1 MAKTSK
7 PSLAESHP
15 ELAAQADGWDPAL
28 VTQGSNKRLSWKCG
42 HGHSWFVKPND
53 RTKGSGCPICS
64 NKKVQAGYNDL
75 ATTNPELARQADGWD
90 PTTLTAH
97 SGKKVGW
104 RCEQDHTWISSIDNR
119 SKGNGCPVCSGS
131 RVLAGYNDLAT
142 TNPELAAQADGWDPT
157 TVSAGSH
164 IEVQWRCLVGH
175 NWDARVADRTKGNG
189 CPVCSGSRVL
199 AGYNDLET
207 TNPELAAQA
216 DGWDPTTVTA
226 GSARKVEWKCELGH
240 KWIAVLASRSRGNQ
254 CPVCANRQV
263 QAGYNDLA
271 TTNPELAAQAD
282 GWDPT
287 TVTAGSGRKVGWK
300 CANGHKWASVLS
312 SRSQGNGCPI
322 CSGHQVLAG
331 YNDLATTNPELAAQ
345 ADGWDP
351 TTVTAGSARKVEW
364 KCELGH
370 SWNVSISSRS
380 KGNRC
385 PVCSNKQ
392 VLAGYNDLATT
403 NPELAAQADG
413 WDPTTLF
420 AFSGKKVGWKC
431 ELGHK
436 WKTKVSHRSAGIG
449 CPSCAQTGFDPNQAG
464 WIYLIE
470 NDELDMS
477 QIGIS
482 NVPKKR
488 LATHAKGFWVLRELR
503 GPMEGHLAQHLETA
517 VLHALERRG
526 AVLGHRSDIEKFDG
540 YSEAWTKESLKV
552 TSIKQLLDWVYE
564 DESQ

>member
-1 MAKTSK
+1 
-7 PSLAESHP
+7 
-15 ELAAQADGWDPAL
+15 
-28 VTQGSNKRLSWKCG
+28 
-42 HGHSWFVKPND
+42 
-53 RTKGSGCPICS
+53 
-64 NKKVQAGYNDL
+64 
-75 ATTNPELARQADGWD
+75 
-90 PTTLTAH
+90 
-97 SGKKVGW
+97 
-104 RCEQDHTWISSIDNR
+104 
-119 SKGNGCPVCSGS
+119 
-131 RVLAGYNDLAT
+131 
-142 TNPELAAQADGWDPT
+142 
-157 TVSAGSH
+157 
-164 IEVQWRCLVGH
+164 
-175 NWDARVADRTKGNG
+175 
-189 CPVCSGSRVL
+189 
-199 AGYNDLET
+199 
-207 TNPELAAQA
+207 
-216 DGWDPTTVTA
+216 
-226 GSARKVEWKCELGH
+226 
-240 KWIAVLASRSRGNQ
+240 
-254 CPVCANRQV
+254 
-263 QAGYNDLA
+263 
-271 TTNPELAAQAD
+271 
-282 GWDPT
+282 
-287 TVTAGSGRKVGWK
+287 
-300 CANGHKWASVLS
+300 
-312 SRSQGNGCPI
+312 
-322 CSGHQVLAG
+322 
-331 YNDLATTNPELAAQ
+331 
-345 ADGWDP
+345 
-351 TTVTAGSARKVEW
+351 
-364 KCELGH
+364 
-370 SWNVSISSRS
+370 
-380 KGNRC
+380 
-385 PVCSNKQ
+385 
-392 VLAGYNDLATT
+392 LATT